1 MKMVILLR
9 VCYVSSSQDVNM
21 LNWVVVFFWAQY
33 ALWFVSG
40 LLSLFLKKIKAAKSA
55 AFSNS
60 NIFHS
65 FSKPSHLFQL
75 KVISLKAF
83 VWGYFFFSLQP
94 VPTSILSI
102 YHTNWSALNLP
113 FCQPKCCGG
122 RWFVGSE
129 QWRQCMPGSV
139 VIKECQW
146 SRRRKFNSSQTEA
159 FRYFTAASF

>member
-21 LNWVVVFFWAQY
+21 LYWVFFFGAQY

-40 LLSLFLKKIKAAKSA
+40 LFSFLKKIIAAKSA
-55 AFSNS
+55 AFANS
-60 NIFHS
+60 NIIHS
-65 FSKPSHLFQL
+65 LSKPSHLFQL
-75 KVISLKAF
+75 KVTSLEAF
-83 VWGYFFFSLQP
+83 LWAYFFFSLQP
-94 VPTSILSI
+94 VPTSILAI
-102 YHTNWSALNLP
+102 YHTNQSALNLP
-113 FCQPKCCGG
+113 FCQPQHCRG

-129 QWRQCMPGSV
+129 QRRQCMPGSV

-146 SRRRKFNSSQTEA
+146 SRGRKFNSSQTEA

>member
-1 MKMVILLR
+1 MKIVILLR

-21 LNWVVVFFWAQY
+21 LNWVGFF
-33 ALWFVSG
+33 LSSVCPLVCFWFVST
-40 LLSLFLKKIKAAKSA
+40 FKKKITAARSA
-55 AFSNS
+55 VFANS
-60 NIFHS
+60 NIIHF
-65 FSKPSHLFQL
+65 FSKPSRLFRL
-75 KVISLKAF
+75 KVTSLKAF

-94 VPTSILSI
+94 VPTSILPI

-113 FCQPKCCGG
+113 FCQPQHCG
-122 RWFVGSE
+122 RWWFVGSE
-129 QWRQCMPGSV
+129 QRRQCMPGSV